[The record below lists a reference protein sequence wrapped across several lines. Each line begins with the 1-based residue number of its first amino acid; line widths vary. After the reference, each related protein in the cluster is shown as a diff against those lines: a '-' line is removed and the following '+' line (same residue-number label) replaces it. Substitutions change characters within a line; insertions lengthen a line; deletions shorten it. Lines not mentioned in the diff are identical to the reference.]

1 MVTPSFF
8 IHPLSPNLDKQNFS
22 LAFFRSIKLSSIL
35 PDRQLIDG
43 QVDQYQA
50 HRPAL
55 FQKNETTETIDMQE
69 EQKKRLLS
77 SFTLLSSTGMGPVSS
92 AHRRPNWAFPQL
104 RPHPIYIPHKLESL
118 LDQS

>member
-1 MVTPSFF
+1 M
-8 IHPLSPNLDKQNFS
+8 
-22 LAFFRSIKLSSIL
+22 

-69 EQKKRLLS
+69 EKKKTVKQLHIAEFNRDGACELS
-77 SFTLLSSTGMGPVSS
+77 SQTPKLGFSPTQAASDIYSSQVGKLARPKLKNKEH
-92 AHRRPNWAFPQL
+92 AHG
-104 RPHPIYIPHKLESL
+104 KM
-118 LDQS
+118 